1 MTQSYILWIV
11 EVNTHAFIVLHV
23 ATLNFIDRMNLL
35 QKLIFLISKSS

>member
-11 EVNTHAFIVLHV
+11 EVNTQDFIMLHV
-23 ATLNFIDRMNLL
+23 ATLNFVDCMNLL